1 MAVQDTRTLITAAK
15 ETGVR
20 RIVRVSIARL
30 ENTQPAIFGEEAALG
45 DACLAR
51 QGPDASVKPL
61 RAKSPTY
68 GDGSDLLFRQP
79 FIGLVLNRR
88 PLATCSRGLG
98 GKQVSQCDHQPVLL
112 PASILKGA

>member
-1 MAVQDTRTLITAAK
+1 MQDTRTLITEAK
-15 ETGVR
+15 ETGAR

-30 ENTQPAIFGEEAALG
+30 ENTQPAIFGEEALG

-61 RAKSPTY
+61 RAESPTY
-68 GDGSDLLFRQP
+68 GDGSDLLFRQT